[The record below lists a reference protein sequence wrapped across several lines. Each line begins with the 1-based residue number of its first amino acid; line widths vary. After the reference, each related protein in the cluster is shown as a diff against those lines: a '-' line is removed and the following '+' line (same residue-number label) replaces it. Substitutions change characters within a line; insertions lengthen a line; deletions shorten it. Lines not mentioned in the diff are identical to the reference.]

1 MQGDCMND
9 KDIKKLKEE
18 HFNSYKEAVLTN
30 IVNNSNVLFD
40 EDIMSLIKKPPL
52 DSMDL
57 IKSRFLSVAKK
68 NKIIIENDSF
78 NKYLD
83 NYRKDVISLFDKFK
97 KNRISSLSSDIK
109 KTKFKED
116 ETIKL
121 LKKDFNAYNKKMKK
135 EFKDNVVIFLD
146 KNIIKNID
154 HIFKNKDIDNYD
166 KVKKDMIKYLK
177 NNYLKQ
183 LLENVDIKVLVKDA
197 MLMNNVR
204 EQGERY
210 LFTLSNSRLFD

>member
-1 MQGDCMND
+1 MND

-109 KTKFKED
+109 KAKFKED

-121 LKKDFNAYNKKMKK
+121 LKKDFNTYNKKMKK
-135 EFKDNVVIFLD
+135 DFKDNVVIFLD

>member
-1 MQGDCMND
+1 MQGDDMND

-18 HFNSYKEAVLTN
+18 HFNSYKEAILNN
-30 IVNNSNVLFD
+30 IINNSDVLFD

-97 KNRISSLSSDIK
+97 KNRISALSSDIK

-121 LKKDFNAYNKKMKK
+121 LKKDFNTYNKKMKK
-135 EFKDNVVIFLD
+135 DFKDNIVIFLD

>member
-78 NKYLD
+78 KKYLD

-109 KTKFKED
+109 KAKFKED

-121 LKKDFNAYNKKMKK
+121 LKKDFNTYNKKMKK
-135 EFKDNVVIFLD
+135 DFKDNVVIFLD

>member
-1 MQGDCMND
+1 MND

-18 HFNSYKEAVLTN
+18 HFNSYKEAILNN
-30 IVNNSNVLFD
+30 IINNSDVLFD

-97 KNRISSLSSDIK
+97 KNRISALSSDIK

-121 LKKDFNAYNKKMKK
+121 LKKDFNTYNKKMKK
-135 EFKDNVVIFLD
+135 DFKDNIVIFLD

>member
-1 MQGDCMND
+1 MND

-18 HFNSYKEAVLTN
+18 HFNSYKNAVLDN
-30 IVNNSNVLFD
+30 IINNSNVLFD

-52 DSMDL
+52 DSMD
-57 IKSRFLSVAKK
+57 SVRNRFLEIAKK
-68 NKIIIENDSF
+68 YGIILNTDEL

-83 NYRKDVISLFDKFK
+83 RYRKDVISLFDKFK
-97 KNRISSLSSDIK
+97 KDRINSLSNDIK
-109 KTKFKED
+109 KSKFKKE

-121 LKKDFNAYNKKMKK
+121 LKKDFNNYNKKMKK
-135 EFKDNVVIFLD
+135 EFKDSVIIFLD

-154 HIFKNKDIDNYD
+154 SIFKNKDISSYD

-210 LFTLSNSRLFD
+210 LFTLANSRLFD

>member
-1 MQGDCMND
+1 MND

-30 IVNNSNVLFD
+30 IINNSNVLFD

-97 KNRISSLSSDIK
+97 KNRISALSSDIK

-121 LKKDFNAYNKKMKK
+121 LKKDFNTYNKKMKK
-135 EFKDNVVIFLD
+135 DFKDNIVIFLD

>member
-1 MQGDCMND
+1 MQGDDMND

-18 HFNSYKEAVLTN
+18 HFNSYKEAILNN
-30 IVNNSNVLFD
+30 IINNSDVLFD

-97 KNRISSLSSDIK
+97 KNRINSLSSDIK

-121 LKKDFNAYNKKMKK
+121 LKKDFNTYNKKMKK
-135 EFKDNVVIFLD
+135 DFKDNIVIFLD

>member
-1 MQGDCMND
+1 MND
-9 KDIKKLKEE
+9 KEIKQLKEQ
-18 HFNSYKEAVLTN
+18 HFNSYKSAVIDN
-30 IVNNSNVLFD
+30 IINNSNVLFD

-57 IKSRFLSVAKK
+57 IKSRFLNIAKK
-68 NKIIIENDSF
+68 NKIIINNELLDKHL
-78 NKYLD
+78 NKY
-83 NYRKDVISLFDKFK
+83 RSDVISLFDKFK
-97 KNRISSLSSDIK
+97 KDRIKALSSDINK
-109 KTKFKED
+109 LKYKDNEI
-116 ETIKL
+116 IKL
-121 LKKDFNAYNKKMKK
+121 LKKDFNSYNKKMKK
-135 EFKDNVVIFLD
+135 EFKDNVIIYLD

-154 HIFKNKDIDNYD
+154 KMFKDTDVDNYD
-166 KVKKDMIKYLK
+166 KAKKDLIKYLK

>member
-1 MQGDCMND
+1 MND

>member
-1 MQGDCMND
+1 MND

-78 NKYLD
+78 KKYLD

-109 KTKFKED
+109 KAKFKED

-121 LKKDFNAYNKKMKK
+121 LKKDFNTYNKKMKK
-135 EFKDNVVIFLD
+135 DFKDNVVIFLD

>member
-1 MQGDCMND
+1 MND

-30 IVNNSNVLFD
+30 IINNSNVLFD

-97 KNRISSLSSDIK
+97 KSRISSLSSDIK
-109 KTKFKED
+109 KAKFKED

-121 LKKDFNAYNKKMKK
+121 LKKDFNTYNKKMKK
-135 EFKDNVVIFLD
+135 DFKDNVVIFLD